1 MAETFQTTFGSLLIS
16 FMIDLI
22 LYGMGFLLVLQYFRK
37 SSQDALL
44 VKATVLGL
52 GIFATTHV
60 AGLSKWVYEVF
71 INDFSQPELLNVLP
85 PYVSVELMAF
95 YIVSFIAQSF
105 YISQIW
111 KISRHNVW
119 IASPIAVLA
128 LINIG
133 AGIAQTITT
142 AQRATASGIDDKI
155 NKIITIIQAGAA
167 ALCDLLVTAAL
178 CILLRMNR
186 TGIKSTDST
195 LDSLIILAINRGTI
209 TSLASVVG
217 LILYLAR
224 PKSLFFM
231 LLFNPSTELYVISV
245 VGSLNYRD
253 HMRADS
259 RHRKRRWDA
268 VDTTANAS
276 FSFPLENIG
285 PVTRSSPDGVHVSK
299 SMVAWK
305 DPETLR
311 FFHHQNLSEA
321 PETSHL
327 LALDKIHDYPRLY
340 AKVAANAVFEMGLED
355 ADLCDASGYLINQFL
370 HEI

>member
-22 LYGMGFLLVLQYFRK
+22 LYEMGFLLVLQYFRK
-37 SSQDALL
+37 SSKDAFV

-60 AGLSKWVYEVF
+60 VALSKWVYGVF

-85 PYVSVELMAF
+85 PSVSVELMAF
-95 YIVSFIAQSF
+95 YVVSFIAQSF

-111 KISRHNVW
+111 KISYHNIW

-142 AQRATASGIDDKI
+142 AQRATASGIDDRI

-167 ALCDLLVTAAL
+167 ALCDLSVTAAL
-178 CILLRMNR
+178 CVLLRMNR
-186 TGIKSTDST
+186 TGIKSTDSM

-217 LILYLAR
+217 LILYLVR
-224 PKSLFFM
+224 PKSLF
-231 LLFNPSTELYVISV
+231 
-245 VGSLNYRD
+245 
-253 HMRADS
+253 
-259 RHRKRRWDA
+259 
-268 VDTTANAS
+268 
-276 FSFPLENIG
+276 
-285 PVTRSSPDGVHVSK
+285 
-299 SMVAWK
+299 
-305 DPETLR
+305 
-311 FFHHQNLSEA
+311 
-321 PETSHL
+321 
-327 LALDKIHDYPRLY
+327 
-340 AKVAANAVFEMGLED
+340 
-355 ADLCDASGYLINQFL
+355 
-370 HEI
+370 